1 MMELAGREH
10 DYSRYDSLAA
20 QLARRRG
27 VRPLFAARALVGV
40 GSGDAQRRAT
50 VLAEVRGADA
60 TDPVPAWVV
69 ATFTEDLDAAREI
82 AAGSL
87 RRAPTPRETAQLQLT
102 LAGVELAAGR
112 WHAGRAALAAAAAA
126 GDRAGAPALRRVA
139 QQVQA
144 LCASLP
150 MLSIPPSDLVTV
162 RAAVDAWPSTVDSS
176 AFAQDLPG
184 ALQPHMRLYL
194 LGLLDARKGAYD
206 DALRHAAA
214 IERLAVVPGAEPV
227 TRTLVRGVRAAVA
240 LQRGDPTAVLAE
252 LGATN
257 DVIPPIYAA
266 EFRPAEVHAR
276 WLRAEALF
284 ALRRDDEALHWYA
297 LALEA
302 PVANGAM
309 LELVLAAPTHLR
321 RAEIHERRGNVAAA
335 EAGYRRFQAMWREAD
350 PPALALVQRSV
361 ARAGAPGPDRPGRP
375 GRPGRPAGAQS
386 P

>member
-10 DYSRYDSLAA
+10 DFSRYDSLAA

-27 VRPLFAARALVGV
+27 VPPLFAARALTAV
-40 GSGDAQRRAT
+40 GSGDTERRAT

-87 RRAPTPRETAQLQLT
+87 RRAPTPRETAQLQLA

-112 WHAGRAALAAAAAA
+112 WQAGRAALAAAAAA
-126 GDRAGAPALRRVA
+126 SDRASAPALRRVA

-144 LCASLP
+144 FCASLP
-150 MLSIPPSDLVTV
+150 ILSIPPSDVVTV

-194 LGLLDARKGAYD
+194 LGLFDARNGAYE
-206 DALRHAAA
+206 DALRRAAT
-214 IERLAVVPGAEPV
+214 IEGLAAVRGTEPV
-227 TRTLVRGVRAAVA
+227 ARTLVRGVRAAVA
-240 LQRGDPTAVLAE
+240 LQRGDPTAALAE
-252 LGATN
+252 LGPTN
-257 DVIPPIYAA
+257 EVIPPIYAA

-297 LALEA
+297 LVLEA

-321 RAEIHERRGNVAAA
+321 RAQIDERRGNNVKA
-335 EAGYRRFQAMWREAD
+335 EEQYRRVQAMWRGAD
-350 PPALALVQRSV
+350 PPALALVQRRG
-361 ARAGAPGPDRPGRP
+361 ARATRLAPDQPVV
-375 GRPGRPAGAQS
+375 S
-386 P
+386 PRR

>member
-1 MMELAGREH
+1 MP
-10 DYSRYDSLAA
+10 
-20 QLARRRG
+20 
-27 VRPLFAARALVGV
+27 PLFAARALTAV

-87 RRAPTPRETAQLQLT
+87 RRAPPPRETAQLKLT

-112 WHAGRAALAAAAAA
+112 WQAGRAALAAAAAA
-126 GDRAGAPALRRVA
+126 GDRAGAPSLRRVA

-150 MLSIPPSDLVTV
+150 ILPIPPSDVVTV

-194 LGLLDARKGAYD
+194 LGLLDARTGAYD

-214 IERLAVVPGAEPV
+214 IERLAVAPGAEPV
-227 TRTLVRGVRAAVA
+227 TRTLVRGVRATVA
-240 LQRGDPTAVLAE
+240 RQRGDATAVLAT
-252 LGATN
+252 LGPTN

-284 ALRRDDEALHWYA
+284 TLRRDEEALHWYA

-309 LELVLAAPTHLR
+309 LELVLAAPTHLAQ
-321 RAEIHERRGNVAAA
+321 AEIYERRGDRMKA
-335 EAGYRRFQAMWREAD
+335 EEHYRRFQAMWRDAD
-350 PPALALVQRSV
+350 PLARALVQR
-361 ARAGAPGPDRPGRP
+361 ADTRAAALGPDRP
-375 GRPGRPAGAQS
+375 AGAPS

>member
-10 DYSRYDSLAA
+10 DFSRYDSLAA

-27 VRPLFAARALVGV
+27 VPPLFAARALTAV
-40 GSGDAQRRAT
+40 GSRDAQRRAT

-82 AAGSL
+82 ATGSL
-87 RRAPTPRETAQLQLT
+87 RRAPTPRETAQLQLA

-112 WHAGRAALAAAAAA
+112 WQAGRTALAAAAAA
-126 GDRAGAPALRRVA
+126 GDRASAPALRRVA

-144 LCASLP
+144 LYASLP
-150 MLSIPPSDLVTV
+150 ILSIPPSDVVTV
-162 RAAVDAWPSTVDSS
+162 RTAVDAWPSAVDSS
-176 AFAQDLPG
+176 AIAQDLPG

-194 LGLLDARKGAYD
+194 LGLLDARNGAYA
-206 DALRHAAA
+206 DALRHAVA
-214 IERLAVVPGAEPV
+214 IEGLAVVPGAEPV
-227 TRTLVRGVRAAVA
+227 SRTLVRGVRAAVA
-240 LQRGDPTAVLAE
+240 LQRGDPPAALAE
-252 LGATN
+252 LGPTN
-257 DVIPPIYAA
+257 EVIPPIYAA

-297 LALEA
+297 LVLEA

-321 RAEIHERRGNVAAA
+321 RAEIHERRGNRAAA
-335 EAGYRRFQAMWREAD
+335 EADYRRFGAMWREAD
-350 PPALALVQRSV
+350 PPALALVQRAG
-361 ARAGAPGPDRPGRP
+361 ARAAPRGPDRPDRP
-375 GRPGRPAGAQS
+375 DRPAGAKA